1 MTDVADYL
9 HISRSH
15 LYGLFKKH
23 LGTTPQAFLTSAKII
38 NARELL
44 TITDIPVSS
53 VAISCGYQNPFAFS
67 RAFKKETGMTPRE
80 YRGKISSCRGSSGLL
95 NHFFGFTEQLPLH
108 CSILLSHPWSDLVI
122 IPVVRDGLAVFSPYF
137 RAVDLLPVK
146 WNKMLFLF

>member
-1 MTDVADYL
+1 MLLTICISAAVTFTDF
-9 HISRSH
+9 
-15 LYGLFKKH
+15 FKKH

-80 YRGKISSCRGSSGLL
+80 YREKY
-95 NHFFGFTEQLPLH
+95 HHAE
-108 CSILLSHPWSDLVI
+108 
-122 IPVVRDGLAVFSPYF
+122 
-137 RAVDLLPVK
+137 DLLDC
-146 WNKMLFLF
+146 